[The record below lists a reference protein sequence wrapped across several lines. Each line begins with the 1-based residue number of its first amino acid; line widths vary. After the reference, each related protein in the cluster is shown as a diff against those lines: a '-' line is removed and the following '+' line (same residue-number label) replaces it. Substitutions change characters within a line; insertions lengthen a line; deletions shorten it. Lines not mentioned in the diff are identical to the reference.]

1 MDEITTPPDTL
12 LVIFGANGD
21 LAQRKLLPALY
32 NLDEEG
38 LLPREWRVIGTARSQ
53 VSDEEFR
60 AAARTAITEHE
71 RCDLDE
77 ERFARLAERL
87 TFTSTDFR
95 PGNTEA
101 LLDAIARVSKDFPD
115 DPQLL
120 FYLSTPPSTFGPIT
134 AGLGEAGLAK
144 TARVVYEKPF
154 GNDPA
159 SFAELDE
166 IVHSVL
172 REEQAYRIDH
182 FLGKESVQNLLAFR
196 FANGAFEAMWNR
208 AHIDHVQIDVPED
221 LGVDNR
227 VAFYDQ
233 TGAIRDMLVTHLFQV
248 LSVVAMEPPVR
259 LRSGPLT
266 TEKFKVFDSM
276 RQLTADDVVIGQ
288 FDGYRDLDGVAEN
301 SQTDTFVAARVFIDN
316 WRWHDVPFFLRT
328 GKAMADKRQLVTLG
342 FRRPPA
348 TMFTDLPDSGL
359 ERDHLTF
366 DLASGAAGFSF
377 LAKRPG
383 PAIKLGR
390 ARMQFSYDEHSGSEL
405 IGPYERLVLDAL
417 VGDRTLFTRTD
428 GIARTW
434 ELVEP
439 VLDLGDPQH
448 YKPGSWGP
456 DAASDLIAPRR
467 WHLPQDDSRFEL
479 PAI

>member
-1 MDEITTPPDTL
+1 MDQVSTPPDTL
-12 LVIFGANGD
+12 LVVFGANGD
-21 LAQRKLLPALY
+21 LAARKLLPALY
-32 NLDEEG
+32 NLDEG
-38 LLPREWRVIGTARSQ
+38 DLLPRQWRLIGTARSQ

-60 AAARTAITEHE
+60 ETARTAIREHE
-71 RCDLDE
+71 RCTFDE
-77 ERFARLAERL
+77 ERFANLAARLS
-87 TFTSTDFR
+87 FTSTDFK
-95 PGNTEA
+95 PGNTTA
-101 LLDAIARVSKDFPD
+101 LTDAVAKTTQDFDD

-120 FYLSTPPSTFGPIT
+120 FYLSTPPQTFGPIT

-144 TARVVYEKPF
+144 HARVVYEKPF

-159 SFAELDE
+159 SFAELDQ
-166 IVHSVL
+166 IVHHVL
-172 REEQAYRIDH
+172 REDQAYRIDH

-276 RQLTADDVVIGQ
+276 RDLSADDVVTGQ
-288 FDGYRDLDGVAEN
+288 FEGYRDLDGVRPG
-301 SQTDTFVAARVFIDN
+301 STTDTFVAARVFIDN

-328 GKAMADKRQLVTLG
+328 GKALADKRQLVTLA

-383 PAIKLGR
+383 PAIRLGR
-390 ARMQFSYDEHSGSEL
+390 ANMRFTYENSGSEL
-405 IGPYERLVLDAL
+405 IGPYERLIHDAL
-417 VGDRTLFTRTD
+417 LGDRTLFTRTD

-434 ELVEP
+434 ELVGP
-439 VLDLGDPQH
+439 ILDHGQPHPYPQ
-448 YKPGSWGP
+448 GSWGP
-456 DAASDLIAPRR
+456 EAATELIAPRK
-467 WHLPQDDSRFEL
+467 WHLPEDPARYAL

>member
-1 MDEITTPPDTL
+1 MDQIMTPPDTL

-21 LAQRKLLPALY
+21 LAKRKLLPALY

-38 LLPREWRVIGTARSQ
+38 LLPAEWRVIGTARSE
-53 VSDEEFR
+53 VGDDEFR
-60 AAARTAITEHE
+60 TLAHDAIVDHE
-71 RCDLDE
+71 RCDLDDA
-77 ERFARLAERL
+77 RFARFAERL
-87 TFTSTDFR
+87 SFTSTDFR

-101 LLDAIARVSKDFPD
+101 LSDSVARASKDFAG
-115 DPQLL
+115 DPQMLY
-120 FYLSTPPSTFGPIT
+120 YLSTPPATFGPIT
-134 AGLGEAGLAK
+134 AGLGEAGLAGQ
-144 TARVVYEKPF
+144 ARVVYEKPF

-166 IVHSVL
+166 IVRGVL
-172 REEQAYRIDH
+172 REDQTYRIDH
-182 FLGKESVQNLLAFR
+182 FLGKEMVQNLLAFR

-221 LGVDNR
+221 LGVDSR
-227 VAFYDQ
+227 VAFYDK

-248 LSVVAMEPPVR
+248 LSVIAMEPPVR

-266 TEKFKVFDSM
+266 DEKFKVFDSM
-276 RQLTADDVVIGQ
+276 RQLSPDDVVIGQ
-288 FDGYRDLDGVAEN
+288 FEGYRDLDGVAAG
-301 SQTDTFVAARVFIDN
+301 SQTDTFVAARAFIDN
-316 WRWHDVPFFLRT
+316 WRWLDVPFFLRT
-328 GKAMADKRQLVTLG
+328 GKAMSKSEQVVTLA

-348 TMFTDLPDSGL
+348 SMFSDLPSNGL

-366 DLASGAAGFSF
+366 DLAHGDVWFNF

-383 PAIKLGR
+383 PAIKLAR
-390 ARMQFSYDEHSGSEL
+390 ANMRFSYEQSNSQL
-405 IGPYERLVLDAL
+405 IGPYERLVHDAL
-417 VGDRTLFTRTD
+417 QGDRTLFTRTD

-439 VLDLGDPQH
+439 VLDMGNPH
-448 YKPGSWGP
+448 TYKQGSWGP
-456 DAASDLIAPRR
+456 DAATELIAPRR
-467 WHLPQDDSRFEL
+467 WHLPQDASRFAL

>member
-1 MDEITTPPDTL
+1 MNNTVTPPDTL
-12 LVIFGANGD
+12 LVVFGANGD
-21 LAQRKLLPALY
+21 LAKRKLLPALY

-38 LLPREWRVIGTARSQ
+38 LLPREWQVIGTARSE

-60 AAARTAITEHE
+60 ADARAAIVEHE
-71 RCDLDE
+71 RCSFDE
-77 ERFARLAERL
+77 ERFARFGERL
-87 TFTSTDFR
+87 AFTSTDFR

-101 LLDAIARVSKDFPD
+101 LLDAIARASQDFPD

-144 TARVVYEKPF
+144 EARVVYEKPF

-166 IVHSVL
+166 IVHDVL

-233 TGAIRDMLVTHLFQV
+233 TGAIRDMVVTHLFQV

-288 FDGYRDLDGVAEN
+288 FEGYRELDGVGES

-383 PAIKLGR
+383 PLIRLGR
-390 ARMQFSYDEHSGSEL
+390 ARMQFSYDAQSGSEL
-405 IGPYERLVLDAL
+405 IGPYERLILDAL
-417 VGDRTLFTRTD
+417 MGDRTLFTRTD

-439 VLDLGDPQH
+439 VLDLGNPH
-448 YKPGSWGP
+448 PYKPGSWGP
-456 DAASDLIAPRR
+456 DAANDLIAPRR